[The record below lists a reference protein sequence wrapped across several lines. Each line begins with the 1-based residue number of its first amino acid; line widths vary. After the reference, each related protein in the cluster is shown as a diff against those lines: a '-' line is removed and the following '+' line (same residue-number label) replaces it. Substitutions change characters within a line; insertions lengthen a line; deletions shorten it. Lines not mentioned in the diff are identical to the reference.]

1 MKELEKKPGNG
12 WALVPFLL
20 FIVIYMGAGII
31 LQVQGVEM
39 AFYKFPSVVAMSIAV
54 IAAFFMF
61 HRAGINE
68 NFKVFARGA
77 ASEDVVTMLM
87 IYLLAGGFSAVAGA
101 MGGIEATVNLGVSVI
116 PVHLLTAG
124 IFVISA
130 FMATATG
137 TSMGTVGAVVPIAVG
152 IVDKAGLSMPLVMA
166 ACMSGAMF
174 GDNLSMISDTT
185 IAATRT
191 QGVELK
197 DKFRTNFWCAF
208 PAAVIA
214 FVLLIIFGRPEHVV
228 VLEYGNFELIKVL
241 PYLLVLALALLGM
254 NVFLVLLIGILSA
267 GIIGTVY
274 GDFTPV
280 GFATEVWNGYQS
292 MIEVFLLSMFGGGLA
307 ELTAHYG
314 GLQWMIEKL
323 SGICKGKKSAQAAL
337 CVLAG
342 LTDMATANNTVAIIV
357 DGNMARSI
365 SEKYHID
372 PRKTASILDSFTCIF
387 QGMIP
392 YGAQFLLVASLTK
405 GRVSPLDIIPLF
417 WYLFLLGF
425 FTVLSFLIPCYE
437 KLTLPGTWDWE
448 EHQVSKY

>member
-1 MKELEKKPGNG
+1 MEKRPGNG
-12 WALVPFLL
+12 LALVPFLL

-31 LQVQGVEM
+31 LQAQGVEM

-61 HRAGINE
+61 HKAGINE

-101 MGGIEATVNLGVSVI
+101 MGGIDATVNLGVSVI

-214 FVLLIIFGRPEHVV
+214 LMLLVIFGRPEHVV
-228 VLEYGNFELIKVL
+228 VLEYGTIELIKVL
-241 PYLLVLALALLGM
+241 PYLLVLMLALLGM

-267 GIIGTVY
+267 GIIGMVY

-314 GLQWMIEKL
+314 GLRWMIEKL

-365 SEKYHID
+365 SEKYQID

-425 FTVLSFLIPCYE
+425 FTVLSFLIPWYE

-448 EHQVSKY
+448 EHQVKRY